1 MNISVERFITG
12 PIETNSFV
20 VYDEAGHSIIIDPSS
35 GCSKIIDF
43 CKTKSLQPAAIV
55 LTHGHFDHFMGL
67 AELQQAF
74 AITAVYAHRDEHA
87 LVRTPQLNGSHL
99 MGIEV
104 SYEGALS
111 ELVEG
116 QMNIGGLALEVLLIA
131 GHSPG
136 GCALL
141 FAPNHCVVG
150 DILFAGSVG
159 RTDLPGGN
167 AVALISGIKQKLLFL
182 SPDTIVYPGH
192 GGRTTISREQRLN
205 PFLN

>member
-1 MNISVERFITG
+1 MSISVERFITG

-20 VYDEAGHSIIIDPSS
+20 VYDEAGHAIIIDPSS

-43 CKTKSLQPAAIV
+43 CKNTKLHPSAIV
-55 LTHGHFDHFMGL
+55 LTHGHFDHFMGI
-67 AELQQAF
+67 AELQHAF
-74 AITAVYAHRDEHA
+74 AIAAVYAHRDEHA
-87 LVRTPQLNGSHL
+87 LVRTAQLNGSHL

-104 SYEGALS
+104 SYEGVLS
-111 ELVEG
+111 ELAEG
-116 QMNIGGLALEVLLIA
+116 AMSIGGLAVAVLCIP

-141 FAPNHCVVG
+141 FAPHHCIVG

-167 AVALISGIKQKLLFL
+167 AVALISGIKKKLLSL
-182 SPDTIVYPGH
+182 PPETIVYPGH
-192 GGRTTISREQRLN
+192 GGRTTIAREQRLN
-205 PFLN
+205 PFLQ